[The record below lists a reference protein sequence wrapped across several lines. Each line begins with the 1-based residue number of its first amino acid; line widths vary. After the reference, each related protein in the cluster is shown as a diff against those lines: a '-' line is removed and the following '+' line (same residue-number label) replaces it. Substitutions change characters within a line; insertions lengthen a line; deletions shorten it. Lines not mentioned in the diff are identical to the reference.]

1 MSHYLSLKNRWLAL
15 ALLGLALQSC
25 TSNTTETP
33 ANDKFEITDS
43 LLSKLLI
50 DTVQSANNRIDLNFS
65 AKITSNEDLQ
75 TAIYPMVG
83 GIVGNVSVKIGD
95 RVNKGQ
101 LLANI
106 SSAEVAGFDKEVI
119 SASAEL
125 KTSERALKQ
134 AEELYKSGLTSAKEL
149 EEAQNELTIKKAE
162 LQRAQTA
169 LKLNGGN
176 SGGNYRI
183 TSPMAGFI
191 IEKNINSYMQI
202 RPDNNNAVFKIAD
215 LSSVWAVINVYESE
229 VAMLKEGDEVDV
241 SVLSYPEKTYH
252 GKIERI
258 YNIINN
264 ESRVINARVSIAN
277 KDFSLKPGMM
287 ATVKVIAKSDVNLP
301 SVSPNVVIFDDNK
314 NYVLVLD
321 EKQKIRIQEITIGR
335 KTGNRVYV
343 SKGLNAGDRIVASK
357 QVLLFESLKN

>member
-1 MSHYLSLKNRWLAL
+1 MFYLSPKHY
-15 ALLGLALQSC
+15 LLGLALMGLTLQSC
-25 TSNTTETP
+25 TGTTSSAP
-33 ANDKFEITDS
+33 KNDKFEITDS
-43 LLSKLLI
+43 LLGKLLI

-65 AKITSNEDLQ
+65 AKITANEDLQ

-83 GIVGNVSVKIGD
+83 GIVGNVTAKIGD

-106 SSAEVAGFDKEVI
+106 SSAEIAGFDKELV
-119 SASAEL
+119 SANAEL

-134 AEELYKSGLTSAKEL
+134 AEELYKSGLTSVKEL

-162 LQRAQTA
+162 LQRAKTA

-176 SGGNYRI
+176 SNGNYRI

-202 RPDNNNAVFKIAD
+202 RPDNNNAIFKIAD

-229 VAMLKEGDEVDV
+229 VAMLKEGNEVEV
-241 SVLSYPEKTYH
+241 SVISYPEKTYH

-258 YNIINN
+258 YNTIDN
-264 ESRVINARVSIAN
+264 ESRVINARLSIAN

-287 ATVKVIAKSDVNLP
+287 ATVKVMAKSDTNLP
-301 SVSPNVVIFDDNK
+301 SVSPDVVIFEDNK

-321 EKQKIRIQEITIGR
+321 KKQKIRIQEIEIGR

-343 SKGLNAGDRIVASK
+343 SKGLNAGDKIVASK
-357 QVLLFESLKN
+357 QVLLFESLK